1 MGEEEKRRRWRRN
14 SRKERKEVKEEEDER
29 ATRKKARDLAMK
41 RRKMKKWIMTGK
53 EIRNEGRKRRS
64 FPRIPEV
71 KTGRRQMKISTMKMR
86 KAAKLATAEETDWT
100 KVEAAPSANQLQ
112 I

>member
-1 MGEEEKRRRWRRN
+1 MRHIGHVRYITFEIMYKKGEE
-14 SRKERKEVKEEEDER
+14 
-29 ATRKKARDLAMK
+29 K

-86 KAAKLATAEETDWT
+86 KAAKL
-100 KVEAAPSANQLQ
+100 SNG
-112 I
+112 